1 MSRRELCLGAASRVH
16 PPIHRRDEHGAV
28 AQLGEHL
35 LCKQGVTGSIPVSS
49 TIYRSLIETDRESKR
64 SRTPVAQN
72 VGVAGVS
79 LRLFFCSLTIWN
91 DPSIEVEYGFDK
103 RRTVF
108 YTYAPDFLGLYG
120 QANKR
125 IRWMPRR

>member
-1 MSRRELCLGAASRVH
+1 V
-16 PPIHRRDEHGAV
+16 HGAV

-49 TIYRSLIETDRESKR
+49 TITALETERIRER
-64 SRTPVAQN
+64 VN
-72 VGVAGVS
+72 GVG
-79 LRLFFCSLTIWN
+79 LRLERAQVLLRLLFRSLTIWN

-103 RRTVF
+103 RCTVF
-108 YTYAPDFLGLYG
+108 FSYAPDFLGLYG

-125 IRWMPRR
+125 IR

>member
-1 MSRRELCLGAASRVH
+1 M
-16 PPIHRRDEHGAV
+16 HGAV

-49 TIYRSLIETDRESKR
+49 TIPPLKGTRQIIGKSKR
-64 SRTPVAQN
+64 KRTYARIGASFRVL
-72 VGVAGVS
+72 
-79 LRLFFCSLTIWN
+79 LRLRFRSLTIWN

-108 YTYAPDFLGLYG
+108 FLVSYAPDFLGLYG